1 MRIRTGCNSVAAG
14 FHSAL
19 LYKLSALCLLKAFA
33 HARAIARIRLHRRKA
48 ALNQMLG
55 IGAGWLAISE
65 SCDSWGL
72 KRISMAGA

>member
-1 MRIRTGCNSVAAG
+1 
-14 FHSAL
+14 
-19 LYKLSALCLLKAFA
+19 
-33 HARAIARIRLHRRKA
+33 
-48 ALNQMLG
+48 MLG